1 MAGYLVRRLLLSAL
15 TLLMIT
21 LFVYAAARVLPGE
34 PTWGEEPQM
43 RPHVDAWL
51 RSVHATE
58 SIPLGYARWLG
69 GMARLDLGT
78 SIALQPGRR
87 VSELVREALPWT
99 LTLGLLS
106 FLTTLLIALP
116 LGTIAAWRPASLAAR
131 TGTAGL
137 YLLHA
142 LPTFWIALVLQ
153 DLLAARMGLLPVLAT
168 SAGGPGA
175 GAASP
180 SSWILPTLALS
191 IGSLAFVIRFFRST
205 LLDCA
210 QASYARAARAR
221 GAGDARILM
230 RHALA
235 NTVVPMVTL
244 LGMILPGILGGSVVI
259 ESIFAL
265 PGLGRLLFRAAAQ
278 RDYPVV
284 MGLALLTA
292 AATLAATLI
301 ADLLYRVA
309 DPRVPR
315 AGDREADA

>member
-21 LFVYAAARVLPGE
+21 LFVYVAARVLPGE
-34 PTWGEEPQM
+34 PTWGEEPQV

-58 SIPLGYARWLG
+58 SIPRGYAHWLS
-69 GMARLDLGT
+69 GMTRLDLGT

-87 VSELVREALPWT
+87 VTELVREAFPWT

-131 TGTAGL
+131 AGAAGL

-153 DLLAARMGLLPVLAT
+153 ALLAGRMGLLPVLGT
-168 SAGGPGA
+168 TAGGTGV
-175 GAASP
+175 SP

-191 IGSLAFVIRFFRST
+191 IGSLAFVIRYFRST
-205 LLDCA
+205 LLDSA
-210 QASYARAARAR
+210 QASYCRAARAR
-221 GAGDARILM
+221 GAGDGRILM
-230 RHALA
+230 GHALA
-235 NTVVPMVTL
+235 NTAVPMISL

-265 PGLGRLLFRAAAQ
+265 PGLGRLLYRAAAQ

-292 AATLAATLI
+292 TATLVATLI

-315 AGDREADA
+315 AGEREADA